1 MKLIFKYL
9 ATHLKVSLEYKVSLL
24 LSLISQVF
32 MMFVELFTIDSL
44 FRKFGLLDTYN
55 IYELLLGFSVVWLGF
70 SLSEMIFR
78 GFDQFSKLIV
88 KGNFDILLVRPR
100 NIFIQVFGSDVCYE
114 KFSRVIVALG
124 LYIYS
129 SFKVVSNFSIDKVLL
144 LILMILG
151 CVIIFLS
158 IFILGASFCFITI
171 QGLEFI
177 NIFTDGSRQLS
188 QYPMGIYKKIVRVIF
203 TYVIPITLVNYY
215 PIKYL
220 TNEVNN
226 YFYIFLP
233 LLSIIFLIFSIFIFN
248 LGVKKYSS
256 SGS

>member
-1 MKLIFKYL
+1 MKLVFKYL
-9 ATHLKVSLEYKVSLL
+9 ATHLKVSLEYKASLL

-32 MMFVELFTIDSL
+32 MMFIELFTIEAL
-44 FRKFGLLDTYN
+44 FIKFGLLDTYN
-55 IYELLLGFSVVWLGF
+55 VYELLLGFSVVWAGF
-70 SLSEMIFR
+70 SISEMIFR
-78 GFDQFSKLIV
+78 GFDQFSKLII
-88 KGNFDILLVRPR
+88 KGNFDILLIRPR
-100 NIFIQVFGSDVCYE
+100 NIFLQVFGSDICYE
-114 KFSRVIVALG
+114 KFSRVVVALII
-124 LYIYS
+124 YVYS
-129 SFKVVSNFSIDKVLL
+129 SFKVISNFSIDKVLL
-144 LILMILG
+144 LILMLLG

-203 TYVIPITLVNYY
+203 TYIIPITLVNYY

-226 YFYIFLP
+226 YFYLVLP
-233 LLSIIFLIFSIFIFN
+233 LLSIIFLLFSIFIFN
-248 LGVKKYSS
+248 LGIKKYSS